1 MPKRSFDLSKQ
12 TGFSVVGP
20 GSGKAK
26 QKSAIPVVCERIRF
40 YREAIGM
47 ERAAFAAAIGVTGN
61 AVSNWE
67 TGRTR
72 PDINLIP
79 RICETLSISPYQL
92 FDLEDPDRIY
102 SAEETGLIDCYREL
116 SEGNKRALRIMAS
129 NLMDAQIGDAC
140 PDITVLRL
148 IEKGLAAGTGDPSE
162 FEENS
167 EPIYLYSSPLISR
180 ANYVFS
186 VCGDSMEP
194 EYRDSDLVLVQAI
207 PSGPELQYGEIGA
220 FIKGNEQYIKV
231 YEEEGLRSLNPK
243 YPFMNYAQI
252 EDAVYIIGRVIGTVS
267 QYKDLASQDDIE
279 RYKRIHDGL

>member
-1 MPKRSFDLSKQ
+1 MPRRSFELSKK
-12 TGFSVVGP
+12 TGFSVVGL
-20 GSGKAK
+20 GNGKVK

-40 YREAIGM
+40 YRESIGM
-47 ERAAFAAAIGVTGN
+47 ERMAFAAAIGVTGN

-79 RICETLSISPYQL
+79 RICDALSISPYQL
-92 FDLEDPDRIY
+92 FDLKVPDQRY
-102 SAEETGLIDCYREL
+102 SDEETRLIDCYREL
-116 SEGNKRALRIMAS
+116 SEGNKRALRILAF
-129 NLMDAQIGDAC
+129 NLKDAQLGDAC

-148 IEKGLAAGTGDPSE
+148 VEKGLAAGTGDPSE

-167 EPIYLYSSPLISR
+167 EPIYLYSSPLINR

-194 EYRDSDLVLVQAI
+194 EFKDNDLVLVQAI

-220 FIKGNEQYIKV
+220 FIKGNEQFVKV
-231 YEEEGLRSLNPK
+231 YEEDGLRSLNPK
-243 YPFMNYAQI
+243 YPFMNFSGT
-252 EDAVYIIGRVIGTVS
+252 EDTVYIIGRVIGTVD
-267 QYKDLASQDDIE
+267 QYKDLASQDDVE
-279 RYKRIHDGL
+279 KFKRIHDGL

>member
-1 MPKRSFDLSKQ
+1 MPRRSFELSKK
-12 TGFSVVGP
+12 TGFSVVGL
-20 GSGKAK
+20 GNGKVK

-40 YREAIGM
+40 YRESIGM
-47 ERAAFAAAIGVTGN
+47 ERMAFAAAIGVTGN

-79 RICETLSISPYQL
+79 RICDALSISPYQL
-92 FDLEDPDRIY
+92 FDLKVPDQRY
-102 SAEETGLIDCYREL
+102 SDEETRLIDCYREL
-116 SEGNKRALRIMAS
+116 SEGNKRALRILAS
-129 NLMDAQIGDAC
+129 NLKDAQIGDAC

-148 IEKGLAAGTGDPSE
+148 VEKGLAAGTGDPSE

-194 EYRDSDLVLVQAI
+194 EFKDNDLVLVQAI

-220 FIKGNEQYIKV
+220 FIKGNEQFVKV
-231 YEEEGLRSLNPK
+231 FEEDGLRSLNPK
-243 YPFMNYAQI
+243 YPFMNFSGT
-252 EDAVYIIGRVIGTVS
+252 EDTVYIIGRVIGTVD
-267 QYKDLASQDDIE
+267 QYKDLASQDDVE
-279 RYKRIHDGL
+279 KFKRIHDGL

>member
-1 MPKRSFDLSKQ
+1 MPRRSFDLSKR
-12 TGFSVVGP
+12 TGFSVVGS
-20 GSGKAK
+20 GSVKAK

-40 YREAIGM
+40 YRESIGM
-47 ERAAFAAAIGVTGN
+47 ERMAFAAAIGVTGN

-79 RICETLSISPYQL
+79 RICDTLSISPYQL
-92 FDLEDPDRIY
+92 FDLKVPDQRY
-102 SAEETGLIDCYREL
+102 SDEETRLIDCYREL
-116 SEGNKRALRIMAS
+116 SEGNKRALRILAS
-129 NLMDAQIGDAC
+129 NLKDAQLGDAC
-140 PDITVLRL
+140 PDITVLRF

-194 EYRDSDLVLVQAI
+194 EFKDNDLVLVQAI

-220 FIKGNEQYIKV
+220 FIKGNEQFVKV
-231 YEEEGLRSLNPK
+231 YEEDGLRSLNPK
-243 YPFMNYAQI
+243 YPFMNFSGT
-252 EDAVYIIGRVIGTVS
+252 EDTVYIIGRVIGTVD
-267 QYKDLASQDDIE
+267 QYKDLASQDDVE
-279 RYKRIHDGL
+279 KFKRIHDGL

>member
-1 MPKRSFDLSKQ
+1 MPRRSFDLSKQ
-12 TGFSVVGP
+12 TGFSVVGSE
-20 GSGKAK
+20 SGKPK
-26 QKSAIPVVCERIRF
+26 PKTAIPVVCERIRF

-47 ERAAFAAAIGVTGN
+47 ERSAFANAIGVTGN

-79 RICETLSISPYQL
+79 RICDALSISPYQL
-92 FDLEDPDRIY
+92 FDLKVPDQRY
-102 SAEETGLIDCYREL
+102 SDAEAGLIDCYREL
-116 SEGNKRALRIMAS
+116 SEGNKRALRILAS
-129 NLMDAQIGDAC
+129 NLKDAQIGDAC

-148 IEKGLAAGTGDPSE
+148 VEKGLAAGTGDPSE

-194 EYRDSDLVLVQAI
+194 EFKDNDLVLVQAI

-220 FIKGNEQYIKV
+220 FIKGNEQFVKV
-231 YEEEGLRSLNPK
+231 YEEDGLRSLNPK
-243 YPFMNYAQI
+243 YPFMNFSGT
-252 EDAVYIIGRVIGTVS
+252 EDTVYIIGRVIGTVD
-267 QYKDLASQDDIE
+267 QYKDLASQDDVE
-279 RYKRIHDGL
+279 KFKRIHDGL

>member
-1 MPKRSFDLSKQ
+1 M
-12 TGFSVVGP
+12 
-20 GSGKAK
+20 K

-40 YREAIGM
+40 YRESIGM
-47 ERAAFAAAIGVTGN
+47 ERMAFAAAIGVTGN

-79 RICETLSISPYQL
+79 RICDALSISPYQL
-92 FDLEDPDRIY
+92 FDLKAPDQKY
-102 SAEETGLIDCYREL
+102 SDAEAGLIDCYREL
-116 SEGNKRALRIMAS
+116 SEGNKRALRILAS
-129 NLMDAQIGDAC
+129 NLKDAQLGDAC
-140 PDITVLRL
+140 PDITVLRF

-167 EPIYLYSSPLISR
+167 EPAYLYSSPLINR

-194 EYRDSDLVLVQAI
+194 EFKDNDLVLVQAI

-220 FIKGNEQYIKV
+220 FIKGNEQFVKV
-231 YEEEGLRSLNPK
+231 YEEDGLRSLNPK
-243 YPFMNYAQI
+243 YPFMNFSGT
-252 EDAVYIIGRVIGTVS
+252 EDTVYIIGRVIGTVD
-267 QYKDLASQDDIE
+267 QYKDLASQDDVE
-279 RYKRIHDGL
+279 KFKRIHDGL